1 MSETRPSKEL
11 LNALDQIEKMNHPKL
26 KQFFAPSMDD
36 LKKELSALRAEN
48 ERLKKE
54 NEAFRHWHIRWLH
67 ETDPDCR
74 TLEEQ
79 EPMHK
84 EHLRFML
91 ENYQT
96 HKRAKALKGG
106 K

>member
-1 MSETRPSKEL
+1 MSECKKQCYADTLMGLS
-11 LNALDQIEKMNHPKL
+11 LDNEKF
-26 KQFFAPSMDD
+26 KQ
-36 LKKELSALRAEN
+36 ELSALRAEN
-48 ERLKKE
+48 ERLKEE

>member
-26 KQFFAPSMDD
+26 KQFLAPSMDD

-48 ERLKKE
+48 ERLKEEINISNE
-54 NEAFRHWHIRWLH
+54 NFKSLSEAFGQVLIKYAPHLAYRLA
-67 ETDPDCR
+67 
-74 TLEEQ
+74 EQ
-79 EPMHK
+79 FKK
-84 EHLRFML
+84 E
-91 ENYQT
+91 
-96 HKRAKALKGG
+96 ALKGG